1 MGALNEQM
9 ATRLPAGFVI
19 PEELTRMLTWIDVT
33 PEQAAADPA
42 RRDATRRD
50 DLIRLIDSFPAI
62 DPATGAFGLRP
73 VALRARLG
81 LSPG

>member
-1 MGALNEQM
+1 M
-9 ATRLPAGFVI
+9 AHVRPGG
-19 PEELTRMLTWIDVT
+19 ELRFSAKQG
-33 PEQAAADPA
+33 EASASH
-42 RRDATRRD
+42 D
-50 DLIRLIDSFPAI
+50 DLIRLIDSFPDI